1 MELFTELSKV
11 LILTT
16 SLSVL
21 AKILKQ
27 PLIIAYILSGIL
39 AGPLAFNILKSGDAL
54 DIFSKV
60 GISILLFIVGLNLNP
75 KVIKEVGKVS
85 LYTGVLQV
93 IFTSLIG
100 YFISVFLGLNHVSA
114 LYVSIALT
122 FSSTIIVL
130 KLLSDKGD
138 FQKLYGKI
146 AIGFLLV
153 QDVIASLILLFVSSG
168 TSQNTSPNTITSL
181 VIKFF
186 ILCVVLIVFNHILL
200 PKITKYISSNQEL
213 LFLFSITWGLGLGS
227 VFYLLGFSIEIG
239 SLIAGVSLSSSQLA
253 YEISSRLKPIRDFF
267 ITIFFVLLGS
277 HMSFENL
284 DKIIPQAIIFSLFV
298 LIGNPFIVVI
308 IMNLLGHKRKTSFL
322 AGLTVAQ
329 ISEFSLILATLG
341 FNLKHI
347 SKDTLSLITIVG
359 LITISISTY
368 FIIYAEKIFEKVEF
382 LLKILELKK
391 NNHYKEN
398 QNQNYDTLLF
408 GFDRVGTHFT
418 NHFQKNNRC
427 FLVVDL
433 NPERALLLERK
444 KLPYLIGD
452 ASDIDFLEDLNLKTV
467 KLIIST
473 IPDFQTNSLIL
484 KEAKRNNP
492 QVTFITISH
501 NNQEAQNLYQQGA
514 SFVSIPHYLGAKH
527 ITNLINKYGVKHNN
541 FKNERQK
548 HLNYLQKTLV

>member
-1 MELFTELSKV
+1 MDLFVELSKV
-11 LILTT
+11 LILT
-16 SLSVL
+16 SALSIF
-21 AKILKQ
+21 AKVLKQ
-27 PLIIAYILSGIL
+27 PLIIAYIFSGIL
-39 AGPLAFNILKSGDAL
+39 SGPLAFNVLRSGDSL

-60 GISILLFIVGLNLNP
+60 GISILLFVVGLNLNP
-75 KVIKEVGKVS
+75 KIIKEVGKVS

-93 IFTSLIG
+93 VFTSIIG
-100 YFISVFLGLNHVSA
+100 YFISIALNINHLSA
-114 LYVSIALT
+114 LYISIALT

-153 QDVIASLILLFVSSG
+153 QDVIASFILLFVSSSNNQG
-168 TSQNTSPNTITSL
+168 DLSQIIVNL
-181 VIKFF
+181 FLKFS
-186 ILCVVLIVFNHILL
+186 VLAVLLFVFTQLLL
-200 PKITKYISSNQEL
+200 PKITKFIASNQEL
-213 LFLFSITWGLGLGS
+213 LFLSSLSWGLGLGS

-239 SLIAGVSLSSSQLA
+239 SLIAGVSLASSQFSL
-253 YEISSRLKPIRDFF
+253 EISSRLKPIRDFF

-284 DKIIPQAIIFSLFV
+284 DKIIPQALIFSLFV
-298 LIGNPFIVVI
+298 LVGNPFIVII

-329 ISEFSLILATLG
+329 ISEFSLILATIG

-347 SKDTLSLITIVG
+347 SKDTLSLITLVG
-359 LITISISTY
+359 LITISASTY

-382 LLKILELKK
+382 LLKFLELKK
-391 NNHYKEN
+391 NNHFKEN

-408 GFDRVGTHFT
+408 GFDRVGSHFT
-418 NHFQKNNRC
+418 SHFQKSKRH
-427 FLVVDL
+427 FLVIDL
-433 NPERALLLERK
+433 NPDKAKVLEEK
-444 KLPYLIGD
+444 QLPYLIGD
-452 ASDIDFLEDLNLKTV
+452 ASDIDFLEDLNLKSI

-473 IPDFQTNSLIL
+473 IPDFQTNLLLL

-492 QVTFITISH
+492 QLTFIGISH
-501 NNQEAQNLYQQGA
+501 NNKEAQELYQEGA

-527 ITNLINKYGVKHNN
+527 ITNIISKYGSKHTSL
-541 FKNERQK
+541 KNERDK
-548 HLNYLQKTLV
+548 HLSYLQKMFT